1 MAGVDLFDFPAF
13 KPECRGGMRECADKL
28 MSEAAE
34 AFAEIRNLEQ
44 VCSEWPDFRHS
55 YEKFAVA
62 LELADVMQV
71 CRNVCEVCGVD
82 RNLMYTAFKACVN
95 RNSLRDGGRYE

>member
-34 AFAEIRNLEQ
+34 AFAEIRL
-44 VCSEWPDFRHS
+44 
-55 YEKFAVA
+55 FADHDNNASREYVA
-62 LELADVMQV
+62 YELADVMQV
-71 CRNVCEVCGVD
+71 VRNVCEVCEISP
-82 RNLMYTAFKACVN
+82 NLMYEAQVACVKC
-95 RNSLRDGGRYE
+95 NSWRDGGRYE